1 MGAAGQNLYRCGGSV
16 KFDRDNKIS
25 VLDHGHVFVVDRLGS
40 DESIEEAARLSYKG
54 QRPITETRNLLRYL
68 MRHLHTSPFEQA
80 VISVNM
86 KMPIFVAR
94 QLVRHR
100 TQALNEIS
108 ARYTTL
114 PTEFY
119 IPEVEQVCHQSSSN
133 KQGRST
139 PVPEDLAHNFREELW
154 SSSQTA
160 FELYEKM
167 TFRGIARETARLSLP
182 VNAYTEWQTTIN
194 AHNLMHMMLLRRS
207 KHAQWETRQY
217 AYALEQIFQD
227 WLPVTYEAW
236 MDYRVNSCA
245 FSAAEMEIIRAAL
258 DQSKLTNAIEEANPE
273 RISARAQGTP

>member
-1 MGAAGQNLYRCGGSV
+1 M
-16 KFDRDNKIS
+16 KFGRDNKIT
-25 VLDHGHVFVVDRLGS
+25 VLDHGHVFVVDRMGS
-40 DESIEEAARLSYKG
+40 DESIEQAARLSYKG

-114 PTEFY
+114 PAEFY
-119 IPEVEQVCHQSSSN
+119 VPEAEQVCLQSSSN

-139 PVPEDLAHNFREELW
+139 PVPKDLAHTFRDELW

-167 TFRGIARETARLSLP
+167 TFKGIARETSRMSLP
-182 VNAYTEWQTTIN
+182 VNTYTEWQTTIS

-207 KHAQWETRQY
+207 EHAQWETRQY

-236 MDYRVNSCA
+236 MDYRVNSCT
-245 FSAAEMEIIRAAL
+245 FSAAEMEIIRAVI
-258 DQSKLTNAIEEANPE
+258 DQAKLSKAIEEANPD
-273 RISARAQGTP
+273 RISARELKELLSKLSGGAAG